1 MVSWQGV
8 SEFLAV
14 VETASFTKAAKRLGI
29 STAHVSR
36 QVAMLE
42 ERLNTRLFYRTTRRV
57 STTEEGDV
65 YYQHCRM
72 VADAL
77 KEAESAV
84 TQLQETPNG
93 HIKLTAPVTYG
104 EKVVMPLILD
114 FMDRYPEIHVDIDLT
129 NTPLDLIDSGCDF
142 ALRLGRLTDSSMV
155 CKRLAT
161 RKLIVCGAPEFLS
174 KFGTPHTLS
183 ELPHFNCLR
192 GQHDYWRFRESGKE
206 CTVRVKGSLRCNSGV
221 GLVDAA
227 KRGMGLVQLPDYY
240 IDEALA
246 SGELVRVLNAYQDM
260 EEGIWALFPHRRL
273 QSLRVKLLVDFLADG
288 LANGARSTATQNDIL
303 RAATSSGR

>member
-1 MVSWQGV
+1 MADWQGV
-8 SEFLAV
+8 SEFVAV

-42 ERLNTRLFYRTTRRV
+42 DRLNTRLFFRTTRRV

-72 VADAL
+72 LADAL

-84 TQLQETPNG
+84 TQLQKTPNG

-114 FMDRYPEIHVDIDLT
+114 FMALHPEIQVDVDLT

-161 RKLIVCGAPEFLS
+161 RKLIVCGAPQYLS

-183 ELPHFNCLR
+183 ELPQFNCLR
-192 GQHDYWRFRESGKE
+192 GQHDYWRFRESGKDR
-206 CTVRVKGSLRCNSGV
+206 TVRVKGNLRCNSGV

-227 KRGMGLVQLPDYY
+227 SRGLGLVQLPDYY
-240 IDEALA
+240 LHEALD
-246 SGELVRVLNAYQDM
+246 SGELVRVLTAYQEL

-273 QSLRVKLLVDFLADG
+273 QPMRVKMLVDYLADG
-288 LANGARSTATQNDIL
+288 LSNGAASTPAQSDIL
-303 RAATSSGR
+303 HTATSSGR